1 MFDYTNKVPV
11 FDQLKGPLFPGDM
24 VRITGSDDIEFFKLI
39 TASSICGYFIAGV
52 FPYEDDK
59 SVGSLVKVD
68 NLDTMLIENRVRG
81 YVEARVIFNNSK
93 EVREGI
99 SFVYASEFPYFQ
111 RGIDELLPTITV
123 INAFLQ
129 KLKNVTEDSFLHD
142 YSVDTN
148 NINGWIDKIV
158 PRLNRCEKEKIF
170 LESDTLLRLRFTAVG
185 IQLQID
191 YEKAK
196 REFDEKV
203 NQNIQENQKEY
214 FLREQLRVC
223 NEELFGAES
232 EIEDYEN
239 RIKELDAPENVKEKL
254 YKELRKLANTQSSSP
269 ESYVQRN
276 YLDAVLDLPWGI
288 CSKDAIN
295 LDKAEKILDEDHY
308 GIKKVKERILEFL
321 AVKQLNPD
329 LKSQIICLVGPP
341 GVGKTSIAAS
351 LAKAMKRKYVRVSL
365 GGIHDESDIRGHRK
379 TYVGAMPGRIINA
392 LSQAKVKNPLILL
405 DEIDKVGHNVHG
417 DPASA
422 LLEVLDPEQ
431 NKNFRDHFVELP
443 FDLSDCMFIATAN
456 TLENIPRPLIDRM
469 EIIELQTYTRTE
481 KFHIAK
487 NHLIPKQIKR
497 HGLTRRTCKITDSAI
512 REIIEFYTRESG
524 VRGLEKQI
532 ASICRKVAKKLL
544 SESISKAVIDQKDVK
559 SYLGERK
566 LLPESIKEEDLVG
579 VVNGLA
585 FTEVGGSL
593 LEIEV
598 AILNGSGKV
607 ELTGSLGDVMK
618 ESAHA
623 AISYIRSRAAELE
636 ISEEFYKT
644 KDIHIHVPEGA
655 VPKDGPSAGITIMTA
670 LVSALTGCKV
680 RRDIAMTGEIT
691 LRGRV
696 LPIGGLKEKTM
707 AAYLA
712 GVKYVIIPEENK
724 RDLEEIDSEAKENL
738 IFIPCKTADE
748 VLNHALIKNAQ
759 SLRVAMNTDMANE
772 VNNIVENYSSKAI
785 NARI

>member
-321 AVKQLNPD
+321 AVKKMTGDRRAAIL
-329 LKSQIICLVGPP
+329 CFVGPP
-341 GVGKTSIAAS
+341 GVGKTSIVRS
-351 LAKAMKRKYVRVSL
+351 IAKAMNREYIRASL
-365 GGIHDESDIRGHRK
+365 GGVHDEAEIRGHRK
-379 TYVGAMPGRIINA
+379 TYIGSMQGRIMSGISKA
-392 LSQAKVKNPLILL
+392 GTMNPVFLL
-405 DEIDKVGHNVHG
+405 DEIDKVSNDYKG
-417 DPASA
+417 DPSSA

-431 NKNFRDHFVELP
+431 NKGFVDNFLEIP
-443 FDLSDCMFIATAN
+443 FDLSKVLFITTAN
-456 TLENIPRPLIDRM
+456 NADTIAKPLLDRM
-469 EIIELQTYTRTE
+469 EIIEMSGYTIEE
-481 KFHIAK
+481 KIEIAK
-487 NHLIPKQIKR
+487 RHLIPKQAKE
-497 HGLTRRTCKITDSAI
+497 HGVDGLIEISDKAI
-512 REIIEFYTRESG
+512 EKLVDGYTRESG
-524 VRGLEKQI
+524 VRKLEQKI
-532 ASICRKVAKKLL
+532 AALCRKVAVKLASEKKANR
-544 SESISKAVIDQKDVK
+544 KAVSIADTDIE
-559 SYLGERK
+559 SYMGMAKYRDDELRR
-566 LLPESIKEEDLVG
+566 ESTVGAITGLAWTEYGGVTMELECRLIRGKGDLVITG
-579 VVNGLA
+579 NL
-585 FTEVGGSL
+585 
-593 LEIEV
+593 
-598 AILNGSGKV
+598 GKV
-607 ELTGSLGDVMK
+607 MD
-618 ESAHA
+618 ESARLA
-623 AISYIRSRAAELE
+623 VSVVKAIAPDFGVD
-636 ISEEFYKT
+636 SEDFKKY
-644 KDIHIHVPEGA
+644 DIHIHAPEGA
-655 VPKDGPSAGITIMTA
+655 VPKDGPSAGI
-670 LVSALTGCKV
+670 ALTTVILSAFTGRKV
-680 RRDIAMTGEIT
+680 VNDKALTGEIT
-691 LRGRV
+691 LWGRV
-696 LPIGGLKEKTM
+696 LPIGGVKEKCLG
-707 AAYLA
+707 ALRA
-712 GVKYVIIPEENK
+712 GINTVLLPIGNKVDFMDLPETIKSKVN
-724 RDLEEIDSEAKENL
+724 A
-738 IFIPCKTADE
+738 IFVTDIRE
-748 VLNHALIKNAQ
+748 VLDQML
-759 SLRVAMNTDMANE
+759 V
-772 VNNIVENYSSKAI
+772 
-785 NARI
+785 